1 MNASLKL
8 IILSLKSYIYLSNRT
23 RARNIKKKKILIGL
37 IISLS
42 TIQNIQQT
50 YELLKTHQTTIKNN
64 QVHDNDLRSILE
76 SSADTIE
83 IIINLLDN
91 LVLLLPII
99 IKNHKLLLST
109 TINLFNLIFNILKY
123 AISSFVKAQL
133 WTLGNRTKHDLT
145 HTSQL
150 IKRHKL
156 ASIHP
161 PPSEN
166 DDDESTVV
174 PHPTRKSIA
183 KDDVNSLI
191 SDNKNRKLVL
201 KSCKKSLNKIRFNR
215 IIYCIDGLVSAYDLL
230 QLKFCSRVTRLLI
243 EWITTLLEF
252 MEPYSCSTALS
263 FLSF

>member
-64 QVHDNDLRSILE
+64 QY
-76 SSADTIE
+76 
-83 IIINLLDN
+83 
-91 LVLLLPII
+91 LLLPII